1 MAVNSNGK
9 KSRKIPLSFEWV
21 LPLFIKPRKTIS
33 TIVEQ
38 DKPAW
43 LTPLLILS
51 ALLLITVLVSGPIRL
66 QQIQSGATL
75 PQDFQYYSE
84 ADQQKFLT
92 AQATQ
97 SSPLFVYVF
106 PFLSGM
112 LKLWISWFL
121 LGSLLYLSLTLAGS
135 RAGSIK
141 SYNLAGWSFLPWGLR
156 YLVQLAGILVSKQL
170 NPAGGLAGFVS
181 ADATGFFL
189 FLRSLMGLIDIY
201 FLFQVALLFIGAVP
215 LSGLTR
221 SKAWIATGISI
232 LILMLLQSVPGL
244 ISAALGGI
252 SLSNGFFFF

>member
-9 KSRKIPLSFEWV
+9 KSRKIPLRFEWV

-135 RAGSIK
+135 KAYGGFELASAADKVTVTIKDSNGLEVRKLELGDAEAGLTFSGAQAVDGK
-141 SYNLAGWSFLPWGLR
+141 YTMSVSATRGDTDLKPTALQLSTVNSVLR
-156 YLVQLAGILVSKQL
+156 TSSGTVSLDVGGSLVSLADIKQ
-170 NPAGGLAGFVS
+170 
-181 ADATGFFL
+181 
-189 FLRSLMGLIDIY
+189 
-201 FLFQVALLFIGAVP
+201 
-215 LSGLTR
+215 
-221 SKAWIATGISI
+221 I
-232 LILMLLQSVPGL
+232 L
-244 ISAALGGI
+244 
-252 SLSNGFFFF
+252 